1 MGNKMVIQR
10 LTIRAAS
17 GKLKIIPVWR
27 CLAQSSVKV
36 VRWSV
41 YADRGT
47 AVDSMT
53 VDILEID
60 PRRTAEISTV
70 LGKAPLEMSVTTL
83 NLTVITTPKSANDVE
98 NPREAADSL

>member
-41 YADRGT
+41 CADRGT

-83 NLTVITTPKSANDVE
+83 NLTVISTPKSANDVE